1 MNLRTLKRFLAI
13 AELGSLNKAA
23 AHLNVSQPS
32 VTKDLQV
39 LEDELGVAL
48 FTRTARGVSL
58 TPFGQTIFNRAKLID
73 AEFRNLESDARA
85 MRDVSIGEVNV
96 GVVPGF
102 LQNQVLPTATLNL
115 TRHAR
120 RLTVNYQFGH
130 RTSLLPL
137 LLRGDLDFA
146 IVSIEDDDFA
156 DELVSEPLVSDR
168 NAIFV
173 RSNHPILETFGTIDS
188 HLVHYPWLVLS
199 ECSQLEQMLRQLVRA
214 QGTPFANSVI
224 RTDSFYFFRS
234 TLIASDCIGLTRY
247 DSARLEKGT
256 GNVVELPLD
265 KANQAHLLG
274 THMIGIV
281 YRRDTT
287 LSTAS
292 QALIKEIRNLT
303 GQALRGNDAVASI

>member
-13 AELGSLNKAA
+13 AELGSINKAA

-32 VTKDLQV
+32 LTKDLQV
-39 LEDELGVAL
+39 FEEHLGVAL
-48 FTRTARGVSL
+48 FTRTGRGVSL
-58 TPFGQTIFNRAKLID
+58 TSFGQSIFTRAKLID
-73 AEFRNLESDARA
+73 AEFRKLESDARA
-85 MRDVSIGEVNV
+85 LRDVTMGEVNV

-115 TRHAR
+115 TRNAQ

-130 RTSLLPL
+130 RPSLLPQ

-146 IVSIEDDDFA
+146 IVAIHDDEFV

-168 NAIFV
+168 NAILV
-173 RSNHPILETFGTIDS
+173 RSSHPILETHGTIGS

-199 ECSQLEQMLRQLVRA
+199 ECYLLEQMLRQLVRA
-214 QGTPFANSVI
+214 QGTPFNNNVI

-247 DSARLEKGT
+247 DAARLEKGS

-265 KANQAHLLG
+265 ESNQAHLLG
-274 THMIGIV
+274 PMMIGIV
-281 YRRDTT
+281 YRRDTA
-287 LSTAS
+287 LSPAS
-292 QALIKEIRNLT
+292 QALIKEIRRLT
-303 GQALRGNDAVASI
+303 GQALEDDEVVITL